1 MLGILDVKKLNM
13 LEKLSLA
20 RCGFIGAPVLAS
32 RLSAL
37 DVVLP
42 ATDED
47 RVELADEDAE
57 EK

>member
-1 MLGILDVKKLNM
+1 M